1 MNAPAPATLTPA
13 TPAPLRL
20 RFAAAGYDLLPLIG
34 LWFVAA
40 VLALAATGGALD
52 THTFAGKLLVQGLAL
67 AFSAAYFVVSWSRGG
82 QTIGMRA
89 WRLRVVD
96 TNGKR
101 VSCTR
106 ALLRFIVALASLAAL
121 GAGFWWALVDTQGRT
136 WHDIAAR
143 TRVLRLSK
151 T

>member
-1 MNAPAPATLTPA
+1 MNAPAPA

-40 VLALAATGGALD
+40 VLALAATGGTLD
-52 THTFAGKLLVQGLAL
+52 THTLAGKFLVQGFALAL
-67 AFSAAYFVVSWSRGG
+67 SAAYFVTSWSRGG

-96 TNGKR
+96 ANGDR
-101 VSCTR
+101 VSWTR
-106 ALLRFIVALASLAAL
+106 ALLRFIVALASLALL
-121 GAGFWWALVDTQGRT
+121 GAGFWWALADAQKRT

-143 TRVLRLSK
+143 TRVLRQPK